1 MPFKIKVEMEDAEG
15 HALRVKEDLTGQA
28 VIIRMEDGTEV
39 QGHIFKRGEDLTGE
53 EAEGHAFRVRSED
66 MTGEDAEGHI
76 YKRIDLEVDD
86 AQANLLR
93 AATAQVR
100 AHLRALPRRGR
111 GPGPRLPGQ
120 VLDDM

>member
-39 QGHIFKRGEDLTGE
+39 QGHIYKRG
-53 EAEGHAFRVRSED
+53 ED